1 MIAQFILALALFL
14 GASSSPSLDECDVDL
29 YVELEVPGA
38 VVLVNGV
45 EHQPGFLGA
54 KILKPTSL
62 DGRYD
67 VSGFAVNGD
76 WIQLG
81 PLYMKKTGL
90 YGCRALR
97 FTSSDAVLDARGS
110 SGTVIY

>member
-1 MIAQFILALALFL
+1 MIAQFILALALLL

-29 YVELEVPGA
+29 W
-38 VVLVNGV
+38 
-45 EHQPGFLGA
+45 
-54 KILKPTSL
+54 S
-62 DGRYD
+62 
-67 VSGFAVNGD
+67 
-76 WIQLG
+76 QLG